1 MPCGPSENTRVV
13 NCGAVTANQL
23 EPAYDYVIVG
33 GGPAACVLANR
44 LSAGPS
50 TRVLLLEAGT
60 GNSSMTRRLLAR
72 FTNWFDPELRWQYET
87 VPQPGMNGRRVY
99 LPQGRTLGGGSAINA
114 MTYVRGQPA
123 DFEAWVRLGND
134 GWDYAT
140 VLEAYKR
147 LEKNAV
153 LRDQFHSQAGRLS
166 VIDQVHPHRLTQVFV
181 EAGRQVGLPFNRDF
195 NGQSQLGVGTYQ
207 VTQTNGKRCS
217 AADAFLHPVRHR
229 PNLRVRTHAYVTR
242 VCLEGSRATG
252 VGFHAGGRPHR
263 ARAEREVIV
272 SGGAIN
278 SPKLLLLSGIGP
290 ADDLRRLGITVAHD
304 LPGVGKNL
312 HDQLNVQVITR
323 ASRPITYD
331 GWDRPVPFLR
341 YALQF
346 ALFNSGVAT
355 SNICEGAAFL
365 PGDPGLDAPDIQL
378 HFMPLLWLDYGRTH
392 IPGHGMTLEAAFL
405 QPLGRGSVTLASADP
420 SASPLIDPAYGTC
433 PEDIHGLVQ
442 AIRRSREIM
451 QAPAFR
457 PFTDGELYPGPDK
470 QSDAE
475 LADYARQSAIT
486 TYHPVG
492 SCRMGVDALAVVDP
506 GLRVRGLE
514 GLRVVDSSI
523 MPRITSGST
532 QAPSGMIG
540 EMGAAMI
547 LGTTDGG

>member
-1 MPCGPSENTRVV
+1 M
-13 NCGAVTANQL
+13 
-23 EPAYDYVIVG
+23 IVG

-44 LSAGPS
+44 LSADPS
-50 TRVLLLEAGT
+50 THVLLLEAGT

-153 LRDQFHSQAGRLS
+153 LRDEFHGQAGRLS

-181 EAGRQVGLPFNRDF
+181 EAGRQVGLPVNRDF
-195 NGQSQLGVGTYQ
+195 NGRSQLGVGTYQ

-229 PNLRVRTHAYVTR
+229 PNLHVRTHAYVTR
-242 VCLEGSRATG
+242 VSLEGSRATG
-252 VGFHAGGRPHR
+252 VEFHAGGRPHR
-263 ARAEREVIV
+263 ARAQREVIV

-312 HDQLNVQVITR
+312 HDHLNVQVITR

-365 PGDPGLDAPDIQL
+365 PSDAGVDVPDIQL
-378 HFMPLLWLDYGRTH
+378 HFMPLLWLNYGRTH

-420 SASPLIDPAYGTC
+420 SASPLIDPAYGAC

-457 PFTDGELYPGPDK
+457 PFTDGELYPGRDK

-492 SCRMGVDALAVVDP
+492 TCRMGVDALAVVDP
-506 GLRVRGLE
+506 RLRVRGLE

-547 LGTTDGG
+547 LAPPVVGEKASA

>member
-1 MPCGPSENTRVV
+1 MATGPQPHPAALDRS
-13 NCGAVTANQL
+13 QPD
-23 EPAYDYVIVG
+23 PAYDYVIVG

-44 LSAGPS
+44 LSRDPAV
-50 TRVLLLEAGT
+50 RVLLLEAGT

-87 VPQPGMNGRRVY
+87 VPQAGMNGRRVY

-123 DFEAWVRLGND
+123 DYEAWVRLGND
-134 GWDYAT
+134 GWDYLT

-153 LRDQFHSQAGRLS
+153 LRDAYHRQDGQLS

-181 EAGRQVGLPFNRDF
+181 EAGQQVGLPYNRDF
-195 NGQSQLGVGTYQ
+195 NGPSQVGVGTYQ

-229 PNLRVRTHAYVTR
+229 PNLRVRTHATVTR
-242 VCLEGSRATG
+242 VCLEGRRATG
-252 VGFHAGGRPHR
+252 VEFLVAGRPHR

-290 ADDLRRLGITVAHD
+290 ADELRRLGVTVTHD

-331 GWDRPVPFLR
+331 GWDRPLPFLK

-365 PGDPGLDAPDIQL
+365 PSEPGAAPDIQL
-378 HFMPLLWLDYGRTH
+378 HFMPLLWLDYGRAH

-420 SASPLIDPAYGTC
+420 ALAPLIDPAYGVR
-433 PEDIHGLVQ
+433 PEDIHGLVR
-442 AIRRSREIM
+442 AVRRSREIM

-457 PFTDGELYPGPDK
+457 PFTDGELYPGPDR
-470 QSDAE
+470 QSDAA
-475 LADYARQSAIT
+475 LADYVRQSAIT

-492 SCRMGVDALAVVDP
+492 TCRMGIDELAVVDP
-506 GLRVRGLE
+506 RLRVRGLD

-523 MPRITSGST
+523 MPRIVSGST

-540 EMGAAMI
+540 EMGATMI
-547 LGTTDGG
+547 LGPAAP

>member
-1 MPCGPSENTRVV
+1 MRSSRPSPV
-13 NCGAVTANQL
+13 NRSSS

-44 LSAGPS
+44 LSRDPS

-72 FTNWFDPELRWQYET
+72 FTNWFDPALRWQYET

-114 MTYVRGQPA
+114 MTYVRGQAA
-123 DFEAWVRLGND
+123 DYEAWVKLGNE
-134 GWDYAT
+134 GWDYPT

-147 LEKNAV
+147 LERNAR
-153 LRDQFHSQAGRLS
+153 LGDEFHGRDGGLS
-166 VIDQVHPHRLTQVFV
+166 VIDQVHPHRLTEVFV
-181 EAGRQVGLPFNRDF
+181 EAGQQVGLPLNRDF
-195 NGQSQLGVGTYQ
+195 NGATQLGVGTYQ

-242 VCLEGSRATG
+242 VCLEGRRATG
-252 VGFHAGGRPHR
+252 VEFLAGGRLHR
-263 ARAEREVIV
+263 ASAEREVIV

-290 ADDLRRLGITVAHD
+290 ADELRRLGVPVAHD
-304 LPGVGKNL
+304 LPGVGRNL
-312 HDQLNVQVITR
+312 HDHLNVQVITR

-331 GWDRPVPFLR
+331 GWDRPLPFLK

-365 PGDPGLDAPDIQL
+365 PSEPDRRAPDVQL
-378 HFMPLLWLDYGRTH
+378 HFMPLLWLDYGRAH
-392 IPGHGMTLEAAFL
+392 VPGHGMTLEAAFL

-420 SASPLIDPAYGTC
+420 AAPPLIDPAYGAC
-433 PEDIHGLVQ
+433 PEDIRGLVQ

-457 PFTDGELYPGPDK
+457 PFTDGELYPGPDR
-470 QSDAE
+470 QSEAD
-475 LADYARQSAIT
+475 LAHYARQSAIT

-492 SCRMGVDALAVVDP
+492 SCRMGVDDLAVVDP
-506 GLRVRGLE
+506 RLRVRGLE

-523 MPRITSGST
+523 MPRIVSGST

-540 EMGAAMI
+540 EMGASMI
-547 LGTTDGG
+547 LGGPAAG

>member
-1 MPCGPSENTRVV
+1 M
-13 NCGAVTANQL
+13 
-23 EPAYDYVIVG
+23 G

-44 LSAGPS
+44 LSRDPA

-123 DFEAWVRLGND
+123 DYEAWVRLGNE
-134 GWDYAT
+134 GWDYPT

-153 LRDQFHSQAGRLS
+153 LRDDYHRQDGHLS
-166 VIDQVHPHRLTQVFV
+166 VIDQVHPHQLTRVFV
-181 EAGRQVGLPFNRDF
+181 EAGLR
-195 NGQSQLGVGTYQ
+195 
-207 VTQTNGKRCS
+207 
-217 AADAFLHPVRHR
+217 PVRHR
-229 PNLRVRTHAYVTR
+229 PNLRVRTHATVTR
-242 VCLEGSRATG
+242 VCLEGHRAIG
-252 VGFHAGGRPHR
+252 VEFLVAGRPHR

-290 ADDLRRLGITVAHD
+290 ADELKRLGVTVAHD

-331 GWDRPVPFLR
+331 GWDRPLPFLR

-365 PGDPGLDAPDIQL
+365 PSEPGRAAPDVQL
-378 HFMPLLWLDYGRTH
+378 HFMPLLWLDYGRAH

-420 SASPLIDPAYGTC
+420 AVAPLIDPAYGAR
-433 PEDIHGLVQ
+433 PEDIHGLVR
-442 AIRRSREIM
+442 AIRRAREIM

-470 QSDAE
+470 QSDAA

-492 SCRMGVDALAVVDP
+492 TCRMGIDDLA
-506 GLRVRGLE
+506 GRG
-514 GLRVVDSSI
+514 
-523 MPRITSGST
+523 
-532 QAPSGMIG
+532 
-540 EMGAAMI
+540 
-547 LGTTDGG
+547 

>member
-1 MPCGPSENTRVV
+1 VIRTRPLR
-13 NCGAVTANQL
+13 A
-23 EPAYDYVIVG
+23 ESAYDYVIVG

-44 LSAGPS
+44 LSHDPA
-50 TRVLLLEAGT
+50 TRVLLIEAGT

-99 LPQGRTLGGGSAINA
+99 LPQGCTLGGGSAINA

-123 DFEAWVRLGND
+123 DYEAWVKLGND
-134 GWDYAT
+134 GWDYTT

-147 LEKNAV
+147 LERNAA
-153 LRDQFHSQAGRLS
+153 LRDEFHGQDGGLS
-166 VIDQVHPHRLTQVFV
+166 VMDQVHPHRLTEVFV
-181 EAGRQVGLPFNRDF
+181 EAGQQAGLPFNRDF
-195 NGQSQLGVGTYQ
+195 NGRSQLGVGTYQ

-217 AADAFLHPVRHR
+217 AADAFLHPVLHH
-229 PNLRVRTHAYVTR
+229 PNLRIHTHAYVTR
-242 VCLEGSRATG
+242 IRLEGGRATG
-252 VGFHAGGRPHR
+252 VEFLVGGRLHQ
-263 ARAEREVIV
+263 ASAAREVIV

-290 ADDLRRLGITVAHD
+290 ADELRRLNVPVTHD

-312 HDQLNVQVITR
+312 HDHLNVQVITR
-323 ASRPITYD
+323 ARHPITYD
-331 GWDRPVPFLR
+331 GWDRPLPFLR

-346 ALFNSGVAT
+346 AFFNSGVAT

-365 PGDPGLDAPDIQL
+365 PSEPGVTAPDVQL
-378 HFMPLLWLDYGRTH
+378 HFMPLLWLDYGRAH

-405 QPLGRGSVTLASADP
+405 QPLSRGSVTLASADP
-420 SASPLIDPAYGTC
+420 TAAPRIDPAYGAC

-442 AIRRSREIM
+442 AIRRARDIM

-457 PFTDGELYPGPDK
+457 PFTDGELYPGPDR
-470 QSDAE
+470 QSDAA
-475 LADYARQSAIT
+475 LADYARQGAIT

-492 SCRMGVDALAVVDP
+492 TCRMGSDELAVVDP
-506 GLRVRGLE
+506 RLRVRGLE
-514 GLRVVDSSI
+514 RLRVVDSSI

-540 EMGAAMI
+540 EMGASMI
-547 LGTTDGG
+547 LGTPAG